1 MIEYP
6 DVKLREFDVHVWR
19 VFLPILESRKDG
31 LEKFLSEE
39 QIERGQRII
48 RYPERNYHPIKAGML
63 RALIGKYVD
72 VNPVNVNFVISQY
85 GKPALAP
92 GLTEQK
98 LEFNVSHSGD
108 WFFLALALRN
118 PVGIDVEATKRDFP
132 LVHVSGRFFSVREAS
147 VVKLMPE
154 SSRPTTFFRIWVR
167 KEAYIKA
174 VGKGLSLS
182 LKSFEAPGLSSIR
195 DHDDV
200 TQTCKFVGTLD
211 NQWNFYDVPAASGYS
226 ACFVTD
232 FHPTR
237 IHMLDINSAEKFES
251 LRLIT

>member
-1 MIEYP
+1 M
-6 DVKLREFDVHVWR
+6 KEFFDTNLQGLDVHIWR
-19 VFLPILESRKDG
+19 VFLPVLECRKDG

-63 RALIGKYVD
+63 RALIGKYLD
-72 VNPVNVNFVISQY
+72 VNPVNVNFVMSQY

-108 WFFLALALRN
+108 WFFLALTLRN
-118 PVGIDVEATKRDFP
+118 PVGIDLEETKRDFP
-132 LVHVSGRFFSVREAS
+132 VVHVSGRFFSAQEAS
-147 VVKLMPE
+147 LVKMAPE
-154 SSRPTTFFRIWVR
+154 SSRPATFFRIWVR

-182 LKSFEAPGLSSIR
+182 LKSFGVPGLSSIH

-200 TQTCKFVGTLD
+200 AQTCRFVGTLD

-232 FHPTR
+232 FHPAR
-237 IHMLDINSAEKFES
+237 IRLLDVNSAEKFDS